1 MLDMINIFG
10 MVRLEIMGG
19 VKTKKELNSLNNY
32 LGALEEIP
40 ADTQLWEDAGR
51 LAFDLRRKG
60 LTIPYTDILIA
71 SAAIRSKS
79 VLLHADS
86 HFDIIGQETELQVE
100 SYVSCIKND
109 N

>member
-1 MLDMINIFG
+1 MVNIFG

-40 ADTQLWEDAGR
+40 VDTQLWEDAGR
-51 LAFDLRRKG
+51 LAFNLRRKG

-86 HFDIIGQETELQVE
+86 HFDIIEPETELQVE